1 MNRWKHKDLLVLIVE
16 DPLKTKETSKD
27 STTTH
32 FVTHLQGQHE
42 GKEKIKIKLRAMHGS
57 QQVKNSRNKMEKQV
71 EL

>member
-42 GKEKIKIKLRAMHGS
+42 GKEKKKNFRAMHGS
-57 QQVKNSRNKMEKQV
+57 QQVENSGNKMEKQV